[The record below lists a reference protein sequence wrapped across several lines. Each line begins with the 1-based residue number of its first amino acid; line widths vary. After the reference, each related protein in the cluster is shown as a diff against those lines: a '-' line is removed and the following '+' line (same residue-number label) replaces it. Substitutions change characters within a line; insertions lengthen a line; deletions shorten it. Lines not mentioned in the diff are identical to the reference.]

1 MTCRWRPTWWI
12 DSSIPAAPDQ
22 AWAADIT
29 SIRADRAWL
38 YLAAGWSC
46 IRPAQGAVSVP
57 A

>member
-38 YLAAGWSC
+38 YLAAVLELYS
-46 IRPAQGAVSVP
+46 PALGAVSVP